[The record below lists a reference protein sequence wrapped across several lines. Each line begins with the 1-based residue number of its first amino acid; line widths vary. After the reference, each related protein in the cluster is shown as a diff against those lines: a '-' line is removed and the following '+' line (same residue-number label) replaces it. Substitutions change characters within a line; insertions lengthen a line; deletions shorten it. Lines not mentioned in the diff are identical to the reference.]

1 MADEDLLTLVQ
12 MDKGPSFQTATA
24 ARVKK
29 NRVEDEHLS
38 WEEFS
43 QANYCM
49 LNAMTQQEW
58 PEECVAMVRDFWVML
73 ETHAWRHD
81 TSDSW
86 KKALLLYQG
95 KVRRDWHKT
104 LGMSDAFHLL
114 PLWEDHLQDY
124 HQELLDNAYVAK
136 IDSIQMVYISFLAD
150 RRVSLS

>member
-1 MADEDLLTLVQ
+1 MDEDLLTLVQ

-24 ARVKK
+24 ARAKK
-29 NRVEDEHLS
+29 NWVKDEHLS
-38 WEEFS
+38 WEEFN
-43 QANYCM
+43 QANYHM

-58 PEECVAMVRDFWVML
+58 LEERVAMVRDFWVAL

-95 KVRRDWHKT
+95 KVHRDWHKT
-104 LGMSDAFHLL
+104 LGTLDTFCLL

-124 HQELLDNAYVAK
+124 HQELLDNAYAAK
-136 IDSIQMVYISFLAD
+136 IDLIQTVCISFLVN
-150 RRVSLS
+150 RHVSLS